1 MREEQDPVAVALAG
15 LLDDLPSADSRRAY
29 EADWARYVLWL
40 GLEGVSVT
48 EARPRHVSGH
58 IAHLRSKNMA
68 KSTLSR
74 ALSVIREV
82 YGALVRD
89 EVIET
94 NPAREVK
101 QPKMDVDPKTPH
113 LSNEEHVEKLL
124 NVIVDEG
131 DMWKSR
137 RNRLCVQ
144 LLLGL
149 GWRRREVAALTVEML
164 DLEAATARGRFKG
177 GKFYV
182 TGVPEWLVDSIR
194 EWLSYAGIDAGA
206 VLPRASD
213 NPRPISGDIVYQIV
227 KEACAKAG
235 VPQVSPHGLRR
246 TSITVEGEHG
256 ISLKERQLA
265 VGHASQATT
274 ERYDRARDASKNAPG
289 QVFASMIKKE
299 KN

>member
-1 MREEQDPVAVALAG
+1 MKKDPVAVAFNALVN
-15 LLDDLPSADSRRAY
+15 DLPSADSRRAY
-29 EADWARYVLWL
+29 KADWARYVLWL
-40 GLEGVSVT
+40 GLEDVSVT

-58 IAHLRSKNMA
+58 IAHLRDRGMA

-101 QPKMDVDPKTPH
+101 QLKMDSDPKTPH
-113 LSNEEHVEKLL
+113 LSNEEHVEKVL
-124 NVIVDEG
+124 NVVVDEG
-131 DMWKSR
+131 DMWRSR
-137 RNRLCVQ
+137 RNQLCVQ

-149 GWRRREVAALTVEML
+149 GWRRREIAALSVESFA
-164 DLEAATARGRFKG
+164 DDFTTATGKVKG
-177 GKFYV
+177 SKNL
-182 TGVPEWLVDSIR
+182 TAGVPAWLAENVR
-194 EWLSYAGIDAGA
+194 QWLLYAGIEEGA
-206 VLPRASD
+206 LLPRSSD
-213 NPRPISGDIVYQIV
+213 NSRPISGDIIYQIV

-246 TSITVEGEHG
+246 TKITVEGAHG
-256 ISLKERQLA
+256 VSLKERQLA

-274 ERYDRARDASKNAPG
+274 ERYDRARDAAKNAPG
-289 QVFASMIKKE
+289 QVFANMIKKE
-299 KN
+299 KST